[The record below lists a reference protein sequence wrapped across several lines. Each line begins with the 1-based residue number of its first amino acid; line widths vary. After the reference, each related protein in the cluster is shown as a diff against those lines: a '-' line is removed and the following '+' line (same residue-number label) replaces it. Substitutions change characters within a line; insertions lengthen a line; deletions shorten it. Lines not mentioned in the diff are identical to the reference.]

1 MKKKTILSA
10 LLLCLAA
17 TLHAQTPGNII
28 YLKNGSIIKG
38 NVVESVPN
46 QHIKIRTSD
55 GSIFVYQMS
64 DVDRIV
70 LNEEKKET
78 TPSEG
83 PKSWQQ
89 KGHRGLD
96 FSISLGPDVT
106 FNNGKGS
113 ARFGTEIEGGKK
125 FNKNF
130 YFGVGLGVSAGNGN
144 TSIPLFGSLRTFF
157 PVDNS
162 RVTPT
167 LLFQGGYSFITGDGG
182 GSGRIVLMPGLQ
194 LPVNNKVDFNCGMG
208 YLGYFGNGAS
218 SHGFGI
224 RVGFGFHKPTDGIF
238 TPAPTRDN
246 GLEYAFDLTLK
257 SPWDENRIGLTGD
270 LLIGYKMNPNLS
282 FGVGYSLG
290 QIEAPYS
297 TYEEEA
303 TNADQSDAHPT
314 YSKETTSEYLMQ
326 HSLFVRGKYRL
337 NDNKFSP
344 FASVDVGWHFF
355 KWNENAGQY
364 GLQNGWGLDKD
375 KLRKVGLFLTP
386 AVGGSLRVAPNSYL
400 EFKIGYEIATKAIG
414 NTETEWVKSGRY
426 NSYYRRTVQKGKTP
440 LGHDFQRRLCTHPEI
455 PEQIKAF
462 ALKSRQDFP
471 FDMNAAILPLLFVKT
486 IRHIL
491 LHAFRNTAAPSFRYK
506 QVCSRYEKTRWL
518 VKQITSHLVWFSS
531 RFSLKKVP
539 PIRPWCQRR
548 P

>member
-28 YLKNGSIIKG
+28 YLKNGSVIKG

-70 LNEEKKET
+70 MNEEKKNT
-78 TPSEG
+78 TSEND

-426 NSYYRRTVQKGKTP
+426 NSYYRRTVQKGKT
-440 LGHDFQRRLCTHPEI
+440 LSGMIFDVGFVHT
-455 PEQIKAF
+455 
-462 ALKSRQDFP
+462 LKFLS
-471 FDMNAAILPLLFVKT
+471 K
-486 IRHIL
+486 
-491 LHAFRNTAAPSFRYK
+491 
-506 QVCSRYEKTRWL
+506 
-518 VKQITSHLVWFSS
+518 
-531 RFSLKKVP
+531 
-539 PIRPWCQRR
+539 
-548 P
+548 

>member
-1 MKKKTILSA
+1 MTSA
-10 LLLCLAA
+10 
-17 TLHAQTPGNII
+17 
-28 YLKNGSIIKG
+28 S
-38 NVVESVPN
+38 
-46 QHIKIRTSD
+46 
-55 GSIFVYQMS
+55 
-64 DVDRIV
+64 
-70 LNEEKKET
+70 
-78 TPSEG
+78 
-83 PKSWQQ
+83 
-89 KGHRGLD
+89 
-96 FSISLGPDVT
+96 SLGPDVT

-426 NSYYRRTVQKGKTP
+426 NSYYRRTVQKGKT
-440 LGHDFQRRLCTHPEI
+440 LSGMIFNVGFVHT
-455 PEQIKAF
+455 
-462 ALKSRQDFP
+462 LKFLS
-471 FDMNAAILPLLFVKT
+471 K
-486 IRHIL
+486 
-491 LHAFRNTAAPSFRYK
+491 
-506 QVCSRYEKTRWL
+506 
-518 VKQITSHLVWFSS
+518 
-531 RFSLKKVP
+531 
-539 PIRPWCQRR
+539 
-548 P
+548 

>member
-70 LNEEKKET
+70 MNEEKKNT
-78 TPSEG
+78 TSEND

-167 LLFQGGYSFITGDGG
+167 LLF
-182 GSGRIVLMPGLQ
+182 
-194 LPVNNKVDFNCGMG
+194 
-208 YLGYFGNGAS
+208 
-218 SHGFGI
+218 
-224 RVGFGFHKPTDGIF
+224 
-238 TPAPTRDN
+238 
-246 GLEYAFDLTLK
+246 
-257 SPWDENRIGLTGD
+257 
-270 LLIGYKMNPNLS
+270 
-282 FGVGYSLG
+282 
-290 QIEAPYS
+290 
-297 TYEEEA
+297 
-303 TNADQSDAHPT
+303 
-314 YSKETTSEYLMQ
+314 
-326 HSLFVRGKYRL
+326 
-337 NDNKFSP
+337 
-344 FASVDVGWHFF
+344 
-355 KWNENAGQY
+355 
-364 GLQNGWGLDKD
+364 
-375 KLRKVGLFLTP
+375 
-386 AVGGSLRVAPNSYL
+386 
-400 EFKIGYEIATKAIG
+400 
-414 NTETEWVKSGRY
+414 
-426 NSYYRRTVQKGKTP
+426 
-440 LGHDFQRRLCTHPEI
+440 
-455 PEQIKAF
+455 
-462 ALKSRQDFP
+462 
-471 FDMNAAILPLLFVKT
+471 
-486 IRHIL
+486 
-491 LHAFRNTAAPSFRYK
+491 
-506 QVCSRYEKTRWL
+506 
-518 VKQITSHLVWFSS
+518 
-531 RFSLKKVP
+531 
-539 PIRPWCQRR
+539 
-548 P
+548 